1 MLKQDNRTEKRRIGD
16 IGEETACRFLMKH
29 GFEIIER
36 NHWRKWGEIDIVSKK
51 DRKLHFVEVKTVS
64 CENLAQNLGNVSCE
78 TDQYR
83 PEDNLHYQKLERL
96 KRVIQSYLLDNR
108 VSHETG
114 WQFDVI
120 TVRLDI
126 KNKQA
131 KVEYIEDII
140 L

>member
-1 MLKQDNRTEKRRIGD
+1 MYKQDKRTEKRKIGD
-16 IGEETACRFLMKH
+16 IGEETACRFLMKRD
-29 GFEIIER
+29 FDIVER
-36 NHWRKWGEIDIVSKK
+36 NHWRKWGEIDIVAKK
-51 DRKLHFVEVKTVS
+51 DNKLHFIEVKTVS
-64 CENLAQNLGNVSCE
+64 CENLTQNLGNVSRE

-108 VSHETG
+108 VSHETD